1 MWQGFRPLRRS
12 HGIRDH
18 TFAISLWTIVTQSS
32 FAIDGANRI
41 HAADDRAHAA
51 PTSRGRDAIGAQLK
65 MILFANFSVAAS
77 NC

>member
-1 MWQGFRPLRRS
+1 
-12 HGIRDH
+12 
-18 TFAISLWTIVTQSS
+18 VTQYS

-51 PTSRGRDAIGAQLK
+51 PTSRGRDATGAQLK